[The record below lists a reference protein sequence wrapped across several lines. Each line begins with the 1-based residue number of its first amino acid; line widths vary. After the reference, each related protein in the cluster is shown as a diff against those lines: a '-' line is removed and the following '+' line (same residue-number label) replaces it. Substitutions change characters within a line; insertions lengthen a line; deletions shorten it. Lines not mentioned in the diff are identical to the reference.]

1 MTADALTP
9 PASRIATWHPG
20 WMGVVL
26 GTGGAAVAS
35 LVDPLPG
42 TRVDE
47 GIGAVLA
54 LLATLGLLLLVPY
67 AVRLRR
73 HRDAAGADLANPG
86 LGAMYGTAPAALLI
100 VGVALAQLGALGWLP
115 KGIAWVS
122 ILLVAAG
129 VLLALVI
136 GIAFF
141 ARIVAHEQLPVPA
154 MSGAWFIPI
163 VVLVLVPSGVA
174 RSVVLQPQWAGTT
187 ALALAAAAWGAG
199 LVLFLL
205 LAPVVAWRLITSPPP
220 PAHMAASWWI
230 WLAPA
235 GAGGLGI
242 VALSRLSA
250 LVLGEPVAAV
260 APALGLVAASVLWGF
275 ALWWALFAGTVV
287 RRTARAHGGLPFHV
301 GSWGFAFP
309 TAAVAALTIELGHAW
324 GSPLISV
331 VGAAGWIATLA
342 IWGRLAWQTAQGA
355 ASGAVF
361 VRSA

>member
-1 MTADALTP
+1 
-9 PASRIATWHPG
+9 
-20 WMGVVL
+20 MGVVL

-42 TRVDE
+42 TRIDE
-47 GIGAVLA
+47 GVGAVLA

-73 HRDAAGADLANPG
+73 HRDAAKADLANPG
-86 LGAMYGTAPAALLI
+86 LGAMYGTAPAAMLI

-115 KGIAWVS
+115 RGIAWVS
-122 ILLVAAG
+122 MALVALG
-129 VLLALVI
+129 VLLALAI

-174 RSVVLQPQWAGTT
+174 RSIVLQPQWAGAT

-199 LVLFLL
+199 IVLFLL
-205 LAPVVAWRLITSPPP
+205 LGPVVAWRLITSPPP
-220 PAHMAASWWI
+220 PVHMAASWWI

-242 VALSRLSA
+242 IVLSRLAA
-250 LVLGEPVAAV
+250 LTLGEPVAGV
-260 APALGLVAASVLWGF
+260 APTLGLIAASALWGF

-287 RRTARAHGGLPFHV
+287 RRIARAHGGLPFHL

-324 GSPLISV
+324 VAPLISV
-331 VGAAGWIATLA
+331 LGAAGWVATLA
-342 IWGRLAWQTAQGA
+342 VWGRLAWQTSQGA
-355 ASGAVF
+355 ASGSVF